1 MKRSLPLFLLLL
13 VAAAPLPRLDRLL
26 AEGAALTAKGST
38 ACAAPLEAAV
48 LAADDVQHTSDDY
61 ARALGALGLCREVAG
76 RFGEA
81 HRLVSRALE
90 GAPAETTADGK
101 RAPWPGLRV
110 ALRRLDDRVARV
122 LVTFDGD
129 LFVDGR
135 AVVAVSGAVLAV
147 DPGRRLFEARAK
159 GRTIAAREVEAR
171 AGDLPTVDLRKAPE
185 SEQKKGVTGVVT
197 GYAPRNPLAAPK
209 SSLFAP
215 ALSPRGVSITIAYV
229 GLGTAVLA
237 GVVAG
242 VLEAQR
248 GSLASGLAPDA
259 CPRPDA
265 SPRCAELA
273 QVYQQRTG
281 ARNAALVAGGVAV
294 LGAGVA
300 VGLWLG
306 TERTPATGVVTVSGR
321 W

>member
-1 MKRSLPLFLLLL
+1 
-13 VAAAPLPRLDRLL
+13 
-26 AEGAALTAKGST
+26 
-38 ACAAPLEAAV
+38 
-48 LAADDVQHTSDDY
+48 
-61 ARALGALGLCREVAG
+61 
-76 RFGEA
+76 
-81 HRLVSRALE
+81 VSRALE
-90 GAPAETTADGK
+90 AAPAETTADGK
-101 RAPWPGLRV
+101 KAPWPGLRV

-122 LVTFDGD
+122 LVDFTGE
-129 LFVDGR
+129 LFIDGR
-135 AVVAVSGAVLAV
+135 AVAAVSGAVLAV

-159 GRTIAAREVEAR
+159 GQTIAAREVEAR
-171 AGDLPTVDLRKAPE
+171 AGDLPTVDLRSLGTPIPPE
-185 SEQKKGVTGVVT
+185 KTSQNNTADPPK
-197 GYAPRNPLAAPK
+197 PPPLGTPK

-242 VLEAQR
+242 VIEAQR

-281 ARNAALVAGGVAV
+281 ARNAALVAGGVGIAA
-294 LGAGVA
+294 AGVA
-300 VGLWLG
+300 VGVYF
-306 TERTPATGVVTVSGR
+306 GVEQKAPPSASLTVGGSF
-321 W
+321 